1 MYERADARAYG
12 GHHLDTIYRMV
23 TDFWGHQAFPMR
35 LVEHKEGF
43 YSLEGI
49 HSPGY
54 STGIE
59 MKAIIEIEAKGT
71 LVEVR
76 LRYSA
81 CTKQPG
87 DLGVGTKGPTVL
99 LMPVVV
105 LWAGIPVC
113 LYEYESHQLID
124 AFWRWLTDMS
134 RVQGV
139 LVENKV
145 IKTTAIH
152 APTAAHYA
160 HHAGQRTLSGDL
172 DHFARSVGRDL
183 DRVFSGGNYPQNYY
197 THNPSNPL
205 VLPVLLDELTKETR
219 LQLLEQRFLMGDLT
233 EATYKEL
240 KERYSKDQP

>member
-1 MYERADARAYG
+1 MYERVDARAYG

-23 TDFWGHQAFPMR
+23 TDFWGHQAFPTR
-35 LVEHKEGF
+35 LVDHKDGF

-54 STGIE
+54 STGVE
-59 MKAIIEIEAKGT
+59 MKAVIEIEAKGT
-71 LVEVR
+71 LIEVR

-81 CTKQPG
+81 CTRQPEN
-87 DLGVGTKGPTVL
+87 LGAGSKGPTVL

-105 LWAGIPVC
+105 LWGGIPVC
-113 LYEYESHQLID
+113 RYEYESHQMIE

-145 IKTTAIH
+145 VKTTAIH
-152 APTAAHYA
+152 SATAAHYA
-160 HHAGQRTLSGDL
+160 HHAGQSTLSGDL
-172 DHFARSVGRDL
+172 DHFASSVERDF
-183 DRVFSGGNYPQNYY
+183 DRAFGGGSYPQNYY
-197 THNPSNPL
+197 RLNPAYPL
-205 VLPVLLDELTKETR
+205 VLPVLLEELTKESQ